1 MKRISASPIPPL
13 AILGTRRG
21 APARAALAAL
31 GIAAIPCVFTG
42 ADRRPEPASAFART
56 PPSAAA
62 TTART
67 ATPDDADADGVLDAR
82 ENQVAARF
90 APVVVHYPD
99 ENAFPTSVDEFL
111 KRTTLWLYDD
121 ACSPDLVVRFGAVTQ
136 ASLVKAFGPTC
147 GTADWIDS
155 YGVRSRRKQ
164 HTFFLSDVDPGH
176 RGGASD
182 RRNWPTYVHSYP
194 NDRGG
199 LTLQYWRFYA
209 YNDRLPYHGGDWEG
223 LHVVLDG
230 RDSIVEV
237 ALIGHT
243 DIAVI
248 GPDAFQWDSTAG
260 GRHPIVGV
268 QRGSHTTTATVPSTG
283 LKHLTWQAR
292 MVNVGEKTRPLNGQL
307 FLQYSGLWGSPGFFY
322 ESSGYW
328 GPAFNETDLADDGFV
343 VAWCRGMLNAGR
355 ELDGLRECYP
365 TSDSR

>member
-1 MKRISASPIPPL
+1 MPAGTFADRTTRSLERPRPTRIRLADGPPPPHVPTNMKRISASPIRPL

-31 GIAAIPCVFTG
+31 GIAAIPCVFIG

-62 TTART
+62 TTGRT
-67 ATPDDADADGVLDAR
+67 ATLDDADADGVLDAR

-90 APVVVHYPD
+90 APVVVHHPD

-182 RRNWPTYVHSYP
+182 RRDWPTYVHSYP
-194 NDRGG
+194 TIGVGSRCSIGASMPTTIG
-199 LTLQYWRFYA
+199 FPITA
-209 YNDRLPYHGGDWEG
+209 AT
-223 LHVVLDG
+223 G
-230 RDSIVEV
+230 RASMSCWMV
-237 ALIGHT
+237 A
-243 DIAVI
+243 
-248 GPDAFQWDSTAG
+248 
-260 GRHPIVGV
+260 
-268 QRGSHTTTATVPSTG
+268 
-283 LKHLTWQAR
+283 
-292 MVNVGEKTRPLNGQL
+292 TR
-307 FLQYSGLWGSPGFFY
+307 SWKSP
-322 ESSGYW
+322 
-328 GPAFNETDLADDGFV
+328 
-343 VAWCRGMLNAGR
+343 
-355 ELDGLRECYP
+355 
-365 TSDSR
+365 